1 MKHDLEEILLSK
13 PWKIRYALY
22 TVMMLVLLIFG
33 TYGFGFDAGAFIYG
47 GF

>member
-1 MKHDLEEILLSK
+1 VVL
-13 PWKIRYALY
+13 
-22 TVMMLVLLIFG
+22 MLVMLIFG